1 MGLGN
6 PNSNEE
12 DGVTQCLE
20 CLDFAIMA
28 VILLLLLL
36 PADKRASPPKIPVI
50 RTITYGMFF
59 VNGDPSRRPCTQRR
73 SIWSFLFLSTPKGL
87 PNNWLLEGN
96 KGKNLAFLS
105 YENTGSTNEV
115 STASGDFGVIL
126 NLMDKDFQQMDGD
139 VLEELDFEG
148 RKGHFCLENVDLEGI
163 KEKDLMVTMAEA
175 MHQQM
180 NLHHSIGG
188 SRWSRRLWTGGNDFE
203 VEPVNYALMAIS
215 SSSSSSSSDSE
226 KKHNKAKLEIRGYE
240 IALESLESRILVHE
254 KNELAWGEKYEFQ
267 NYELK
272 CREIKLTTLY
282 LGIEKLLRERDEFK
296 DKIAKMGNH
305 ETSVE
310 NSLSIFDGLE
320 QVMKENTP
328 ENDRF
333 SKNGYKDVPP
343 PITGNFL
350 TPRADISFA
359 VSESVVSNPKINRDR
374 VIIEDWNS
382 DDEEEEYEVQ
392 TVRPETQTVKTR
404 DDKSGQISKKHG
416 IGFRKGNPEI
426 LLQDH
431 AVVDLLLSHYEW
443 QQKTYLSDYE
453 DSHMNGF
460 VAFGS
465 DPKGETFVPSGG
477 LYLLYAN
484 ATQMSLNYGTRKFRC
499 DNGTEFKNHVMN
511 EFYAKKGI
519 KREFSVARTPQQ
531 NGVAERKNV
540 TLIEAARTMLADS
553 LLLSI
558 LGQRLVITECY
569 VLNRVLV
576 TKPQNKTPYELLIGK
591 SPSISFMRPFGC
603 PLTILNTLNSLGKF
617 DGKSDEGCLLEYSTS
632 RTGPNWMFDLDFL
645 TNSMNYIPVNV
656 ENQVNVDA
664 GTQDSYIAGSSG
676 KDKGP
681 TQEYILLPL
690 QPHRTRIPVEDVPPA
705 AHEKPSESSP
715 KENDVQ
721 DSEDAA
727 NKEESSYNTKLVL
740 VDRPSVSTDRPSVS
754 TDRPSVSTDRP
765 FVLVPDRTVA
775 APIESNKPLV
785 NDEDGILQSHSKRP
799 PHLNGSL
806 VKWIFRLYEEAMIDM
821 RFVNVTKIHTDS
833 NVADLLTKGFDVTR
847 FNLFGRQ
854 ANMVAFMKK
863 PYESVGF
870 TEVVVVFL
878 KGHLSG
884 AAMDQGDGSA
894 QPAEPHH
901 TPVDP
906 LPSTSLPPIPSSPL
920 QSPPHS
926 PLSLT
931 HHFTTLITTITHLL
945 ITHHLVY
952 EAHIPRKILE
962 KEFKDTKQT
971 LGNAVLKLVKK
982 VKSRIEVQKAAQF
995 YTEEDWDTI
1004 RAKLEANTEVVKS
1017 LQGESISNDDFAK
1030 RMVEMINEKKKFYA
1044 EQKAKAKRNEVVK
1057 EEEAEVPVK
1066 KTRKRRKQK
1075 ERKGINIAK
1084 TAQDE
1089 VYNKGTAFGKDKV
1102 KDVSSESEDWSRCY
1116 IQLILSLPTMLK
1128 WKIIFNQSKGQLM
1141 AHKKRCI

>member
-1 MGLGN
+1 MSAKDKTGLGYSTQLN
-6 PNSNEE
+6 ELSSNHETDSENSLSIFVGRSSDDEHIPEN
-12 DGVTQCLE
+12 DRFSKNRYKVVGNFLTPRADISFIG
-20 CLDFAIMA
+20 LDKYAIRNKIIESQTNDTNT
-28 VILLLLLL
+28 VKPKL
-36 PADKRASPPKIPVI
+36 ASESVVSNPKINRDSVI
-50 RTITYGMFF
+50 IEDWTS
-59 VNGDPSRRPCTQRR
+59 DD
-73 SIWSFLFLSTPKGL
+73 
-87 PNNWLLEGN
+87 E
-96 KGKNLAFLS
+96 
-105 YENTGSTNEV
+105 EEV
-115 STASGDFGVIL
+115 SGVQ
-126 NLMDKDFQQMDGD
+126 KMDGD

-254 KNELAWGEKYEFQ
+254 KNELAWG
-267 NYELK
+267 
-272 CREIKLTTLY
+272 
-282 LGIEKLLRERDEFK
+282 IEKLLRERDEFK

-310 NSLSIFDGLE
+310 NSLSIFDVRSSDE
-320 QVMKENTP
+320 ENTP

-382 DDEEEEYEVQ
+382 DDEEEEYEEK
-392 TVRPETQTVKTR
+392 TVRPETQT
-404 DDKSGQISKKHG
+404 
-416 IGFRKGNPEI
+416 GNPEI

-553 LLLSI
+553 LLPI
-558 LGQRLVITECY
+558 PFWAKAVKTACY

-591 SPSISFMRPFGC
+591 SPSISFMGPFGC
-603 PLTILNTLNSLGKF
+603 PLTILNTLDSLGKF
-617 DGKSDEGCLLEYSTS
+617 DGKSDEGYLLGYSTS

-645 TNSMNYIPVNV
+645 TNSMNYIPVSV

-664 GTQDSYIAGSSG
+664 GTQDSYVTSSSE

-690 QPHRTRIPVEDVPPA
+690 QPYRTRIPVEDVPPV
-705 AHEKPSESSP
+705 AHAKPSKISL

-1044 EQKAKAKRNEVVK
+1044 EQKVKAKRNEVVK